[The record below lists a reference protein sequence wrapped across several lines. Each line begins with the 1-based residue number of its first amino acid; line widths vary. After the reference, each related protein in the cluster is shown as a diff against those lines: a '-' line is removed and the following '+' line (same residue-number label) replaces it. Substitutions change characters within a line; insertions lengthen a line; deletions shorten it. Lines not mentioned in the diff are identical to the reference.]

1 MEFINSTHSQIG
13 FLELIRANENDDVD
27 NDYYKLPADTHLY
40 RGDNNETPGHL
51 SKIKPRFFAY
61 TKDAANTYGE
71 ILFKFAVKNDL
82 LLLAVDKNIDNFY
95 KEAPENIKMI
105 LENNYGYIP
114 NDANNTRVRV
124 SDYGKDNELLNYICN
139 NTKFDGYA
147 TDLMDK
153 PRIEGGS
160 FHHEITICDYSNIS
174 EMVEN
179 ISDKTTRMNQSI
191 IQEGVKARMISE
203 IDREKR
209 EEKKMQ
215 KRQDREHKEI
225 TEFKGMNL
233 FGDSD
238 SEDEEEPSEGGKRR
252 ALKKRKSTTKSAK
265 KKKAK
270 TMRKK
275 KVYKKKQTKT
285 RKKQAHKTRRIGR
298 KH

>member
-1 MEFINSTHSQIG
+1 MEFINSTHSPID
-13 FLELIRANENDDVD
+13 FLELILTNENDHVD
-27 NDYYKLPADTHLY
+27 NDYYKLPADTYLY

-61 TKDAANTYGE
+61 TKEAANTYGE
-71 ILFKFAVKNDL
+71 ILFKFVVKNDL
-82 LLLAVDKNIDNFY
+82 LLLAIDKNIDSLY
-95 KEAPENIKMI
+95 REAPENIKMI
-105 LENNYGYIP
+105 LENNYGYIS
-114 NDANNTRVRV
+114 NDTKTRMRV
-124 SDYGKDNELLNYICN
+124 SDYGKDNELLDYICN

-238 SEDEEEPSEGGKRR
+238 SEDEGEPSEGGKRS

-275 KVYKKKQTKT
+275 NVYKKKQTKT
-285 RKKQAHKTRRIGR
+285 RKKQARKTRRISR
-298 KH
+298 KQ